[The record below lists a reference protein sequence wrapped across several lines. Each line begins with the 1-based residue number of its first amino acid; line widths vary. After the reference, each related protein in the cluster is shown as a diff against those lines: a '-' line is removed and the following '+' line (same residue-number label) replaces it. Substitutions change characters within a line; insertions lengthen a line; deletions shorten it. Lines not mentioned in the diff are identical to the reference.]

1 MILTFII
8 TWMLQITLF
17 FGKFLSIQLSR
28 GVLLCV
34 IVSLLYP
41 LFLYAKVLKKTDVTI
56 IRFWDFTLNKR
67 LVSYFTF
74 VCQKVFAYNVN
85 LRTVCVGYL
94 LLVCFLFVIFV
105 FVFCRA
111 VVLLLWGCAWGF
123 VCLFLA

>member
-85 LRTVCVGYL
+85 LRTVCVGRL

-105 FVFCRA
+105 FVFCMV